1 MRQLSFSLR
10 MSLYFG
16 ALFLSAVGALALLWY
31 LGLAWLGVT
40 GAGEQQ
46 LQEATRL
53 LELAAGQQRAAIRG
67 AIEERRGDILVFAEN
82 KILSAQ
88 LRKRDGG
95 AQRDMERVVERL
107 QRAYP
112 DAYTSLQ
119 VADLAS
125 GLVRLSSN
133 AADLGRPFSDPALL
147 ARARQPGTREL
158 VEQVAGPGGQTLAI
172 VRQID
177 VPDADGYP
185 SGVPVGVLVAYL
197 DTALLIEGGI
207 RADREDDRPP
217 GNSLLYGPSGEL
229 LARFPR
235 DAPQDQV
242 FRPDARV
249 ASGFEGTLTVPG
261 RDGRELLVVYRHVPL
276 NSGQGWTLVHYR
288 DKAQA
293 LAGLQRHTRALVAAG
308 LLLSAMALLLIG
320 LAARR
325 LTAPM
330 QLLARAARQFGEG
343 DLAVR
348 APGGPGHSREVG
360 ELSDAFNGMAERIG
374 KAHRV
379 LEARVLER
387 TEELASER
395 DTAQRYLD
403 IAGVMLMV
411 LDRAGRIVLIN
422 RRGADILGHP
432 EHALLGTDWFA
443 FFPVPAQRDALRRAF
458 DARMAGTAAAAGEKG
473 APVYYENRI
482 VAGANRELV
491 MAWHENVLRDAAGE
505 PTGSLS
511 SGEDITLRRQS
522 EQALRRVNIDL
533 ERGVALR
540 THELAA
546 ANASLQGTLD
556 ALRHTQGE
564 LIQREKLASL
574 GVLVAGIAHE
584 LNTPLGNSVTISST
598 LAAELARLHAGM
610 SANALTKSGM
620 NDFIHTAGEGL
631 ALLERNLERA
641 ADMVTHFKQVAVDQ
655 ASAKRRRFDL
665 AGTIREIV
673 DTVRPQFRGTPHSI
687 VLELAPGVEMDSFP
701 GPLGQVLTNLLLNAL
716 IHGLADGGAGEVRLS
731 ATPAADGNVTL
742 LVADSG
748 AGIAHEHLSRVFDP
762 FFTTRLGQG
771 GSGLGLHIVF
781 NLVTAT
787 LGGAIHVDSQAGQG
801 TVFRIDLPCIAPTQ
815 NRAAQAAVLLAD
827 P

>member
-1 MRQLSFSLR
+1 M
-10 MSLYFG
+10 
-16 ALFLSAVGALALLWY
+16 
-31 LGLAWLGVT
+31 
-40 GAGEQQ
+40 
-46 LQEATRL
+46 
-53 LELAAGQQRAAIRG
+53 
-67 AIEERRGDILVFAEN
+67 
-82 KILSAQ
+82 
-88 LRKRDGG
+88 
-95 AQRDMERVVERL
+95 
-107 QRAYP
+107 
-112 DAYTSLQ
+112 
-119 VADLAS
+119 
-125 GLVRLSSN
+125 
-133 AADLGRPFSDPALL
+133 
-147 ARARQPGTREL
+147 
-158 VEQVAGPGGQTLAI
+158 AGPSGQTLAI

-177 VPDADGYP
+177 ALEADGYP
-185 SGVPVGVLVAYL
+185 SGAPVGVLVAYL
-197 DTALLIEGGI
+197 NTALLMEGGI

-235 DAPQDQV
+235 DAPQDQA

-249 ASGFEGTLTVPG
+249 ANGFEGTLTLPG
-261 RDGRELLVVYRHVPL
+261 RDGRELLVVYRHVQL

-288 DKAQA
+288 DKAAA
-293 LAGLQRHTRALVAAG
+293 LAGLQRHTQALIVAG

-330 QLLARAARQFGEG
+330 QVLARAARQFGDG

-348 APGGPGHSREVG
+348 TPSGPGHSREIG
-360 ELSDAFNGMAERIG
+360 ELSDAFNGMADRIG

-387 TEELASER
+387 TVELASER

-411 LDRAGRIVLIN
+411 LDRAGRIALIN
-422 RRGADILGHP
+422 RRGAEILGHP

-443 FFPVPAQRDALRRAF
+443 RFPVPSQREELRRAF
-458 DARMAGTAAAAGEKG
+458 DARMAGAKG

-482 VAGANRELV
+482 VAGADRELV

-511 SGEDITLRRQS
+511 SGEDITLRQKS
-522 EQALRRVNIDL
+522 EEALRRVNSDL
-533 ERGVALR
+533 EQGVARR
-540 THELAA
+540 TQELAA
-546 ANASLQGTLD
+546 ANATLQGTLD
-556 ALRHTQGE
+556 ALRHTQSE

-574 GVLVAGIAHE
+574 GVLVAGVAHE

-598 LAAELARLHAGM
+598 IAAELALLRTGM
-610 SANALTKSGM
+610 NANALTKTGM
-620 NDFIHTAGEGL
+620 NEFIHAAGEGL

-665 AGTIREIV
+665 AGTIKEIV
-673 DTVRPQFRGTPHSI
+673 DTVRPQFRGTPHRI
-687 VLELAPGVEMDSFP
+687 VLDLAPGVEMDSFP

-716 IHGLADGGAGEVRLS
+716 IHGLGDGAAGEVRLS
-731 ATPAADGNVTL
+731 ASEAVDGKVTL
-742 LVADSG
+742 LVADTG
-748 AGIAHEHLSRVFDP
+748 AGIAHEHISRVFDP

-771 GSGLGLHIVF
+771 GSGLGLNIVF

-787 LGGAIHVDSQAGQG
+787 LGGTIHVDSQVGQG
-801 TVFRIDLPCIAPTQ
+801 AVFRIDLPCNAPTQ
-815 NRAAQAAVLLAD
+815 DRA